1 MTQTP
6 ALIVRDAI
14 YDRVKAMPFFATFS
28 FSKNK
33 MMRVQTG
40 DLPYC
45 GIYLINELL
54 LPEGD
59 PNAGD
64 IRLRD
69 SARYGFSVIVVD
81 NEGEDGE
88 ATLDQAL
95 KAITNGLLCD
105 TTLTGFNRQLMQGIT
120 RIESTNVYGSVA
132 LDNETPV
139 LEKQIDMTVDLGTA
153 IFKPTIVDDF
163 NTFHVDARPIQNPDA
178 PVVEMEWNMQTGEI
192 NTLNKRGTNDSRSKS
207 GKGIRDAQPGK
218 RAAAS
223 D

>member
-6 ALIVRDAI
+6 AYIVRDAI
-14 YDRVKAMPFFATFS
+14 YDRVKAMPFFAAFS
-28 FSKNK
+28 FAKNK
-33 MMRVQTG
+33 MARVQTQ

-81 NEGEDGE
+81 NENEEGE
-88 ATLDQAL
+88 ATLDQAF
-95 KAITNGLLCD
+95 AEITTGLLCD
-105 TTLTGFNRQLMQGIT
+105 PTLTGFKRQLLQGIT
-120 RIESTNVYGSVA
+120 RGERMHVYGSVA

-139 LEKQIDMTVDLGTA
+139 LELQFDMTADLGTA
-153 IFKPTIVDDF
+153 IFKPRITDDF
-163 NTFHVDARPIQNPDA
+163 NVMHVDGRPVQNPDA

-192 NTLNKRGTNDSRSKS
+192 NTTTKRGSNGKNKSQTNTR
-207 GKGIRDAQPGK
+207 R
-218 RAAAS
+218 RTAAP

>member
-6 ALIVRDAI
+6 AYVVRDAI
-14 YDRVKAMPFFATFS
+14 YTRVVAMPFFAGFT

-33 MMRVQTG
+33 MLRVQTQ
-40 DLPYC
+40 DLPHVGVYV
-45 GIYLINELL
+45 INELL

-69 SARYGFSVIVVD
+69 SARYGFSVMIVD
-81 NEGEDGE
+81 NENEDGE
-88 ATLDQAL
+88 ATLDEAFD
-95 KAITNGLLCD
+95 AITNGLLCD
-105 TTLTGFNRQLMQGIT
+105 TTLTGFNRKLLQGIT
-120 RIESTNVYGSVA
+120 RGERMNVYGSVA

-139 LEKQIDMTVDLGTA
+139 LELQFDMTADLGTA

-163 NTFHVDARPIQNPDA
+163 NVLHVDARPIQNPDA
-178 PVVEMEWNMQTGEI
+178 PIVAMEWNMQTGEI
-192 NTLNKRGTNDSRSKS
+192 NTKRGSN
-207 GKGIRDAQPGK
+207 GKNQSNAKPRK

>member
-6 ALIVRDAI
+6 ALIVRDAL
-14 YDRVKAMPFFATFS
+14 YDRVKAMPFFAGFTFA
-28 FSKNK
+28 KNK
-33 MMRVQTG
+33 MLRVQPAE
-40 DLPYC
+40 LPYC
-45 GIYLINELL
+45 GVYLINELL

-69 SARYGFSVIVVD
+69 SARYGFSVVVLD
-81 NEGEDGE
+81 NEGEEGE
-88 ATLDQAL
+88 TTLDA
-95 KAITNGLLCD
+95 AFAEITNGLLCD
-105 TTLTGFNRQLMQGIT
+105 TTLTGFNNKLLQGIT
-120 RIESTNVYGSVA
+120 RGERMHVYGSVA

-139 LEKQIDMTVDLGTA
+139 LELQFDMTADLGTA

-192 NTLNKRGTNDSRSKS
+192 NTKRGSNDSGSKS
-207 GKGIRDAQPGK
+207 GQSVRNAQPRK

>member
-14 YDRVKAMPFFATFS
+14 YDRVKAMPFFAGFTFA
-28 FSKNK
+28 KNK
-33 MMRVQTG
+33 MLRVQPAE
-40 DLPYC
+40 LPYC
-45 GIYLINELL
+45 GVYLINELL

-69 SARYGFSVIVVD
+69 SARYGFSVVVVD
-81 NEGEDGE
+81 NEGEEGE
-88 ATLDQAL
+88 TTLDQAF
-95 KAITNGLLCD
+95 AEITTGLLCD
-105 TTLTGFNRQLMQGIT
+105 TTLTGFNNKLLQGIT
-120 RIESTNVYGSVA
+120 RGERMHVYGSVA

-139 LEKQIDMTVDLGTA
+139 LELQFDMTADLGTA

-178 PVVEMEWNMQTGEI
+178 PVVEMQWNMQTGEI
-192 NTLNKRGTNDSRSKS
+192 STKVRGPNGKNASLSKPRKRT
-207 GKGIRDAQPGK
+207 AAPG
-218 RAAAS
+218 
-223 D
+223 

>member
-33 MMRVQTG
+33 MMRVQTQ

-45 GIYLINELL
+45 GVYLINELL

-81 NEGEDGE
+81 NENEEGET
-88 ATLDQAL
+88 TLDQAF
-95 KAITNGLLCD
+95 AEITNGLLCD
-105 TTLTGFNRQLMQGIT
+105 TTFTGFNNRLLQGIT
-120 RIESTNVYGSVA
+120 RGERMHVYGSTA

-139 LEKQIDMTVDLGTA
+139 LELQFDMTADLGTA

-163 NTFHVDARPIQNPDA
+163 NTLHVDSYPLGHADA
-178 PVVEMEWNMQTGEI
+178 PIVEMEWNMQTGEI
-192 NTLNKRGTNDSRSKS
+192 NTLAKRGRNGKDASVSKS
-207 GKGIRDAQPGK
+207 RK